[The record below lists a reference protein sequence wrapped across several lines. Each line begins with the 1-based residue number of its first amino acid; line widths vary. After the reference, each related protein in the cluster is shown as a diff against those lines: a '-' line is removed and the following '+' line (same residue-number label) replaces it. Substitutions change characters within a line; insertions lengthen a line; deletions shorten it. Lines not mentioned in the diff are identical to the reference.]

1 MRNWKNR
8 FLTYV
13 VTDRRSPQEN
23 RMRVG
28 QNVMLLAIFMF
39 FIFII
44 NFVIIIGTDKK
55 FGVDL
60 SEGAKQVYQR
70 TQTVAAKRGTIYDRN
85 GNVIAEDSTTYSVYA
100 IIDKNYVTA
109 NGEELF
115 IKSNQYA
122 KVAEIFKKYLALE
135 TDYVLKQLNQEG
147 LVQVYFGTKGANL
160 TYSTMSSMR
169 KEAEAAGIKG
179 LAFETSTSRMYPN
192 GTFASQFIGLAQ
204 TQEDKNGNK
213 KLVGTTGLEA
223 AFNDILAGTDGQIT
237 YQKDKNGNTLL
248 GTGTQ
253 ISKAV
258 DGRDIYTTISEPIQR
273 YLETQ
278 MDVFQAKAQGVE
290 ASATLVHAKTGEIL
304 ATTQRPTFNADT
316 KEGLTEDFTWRSA
329 LYQTNYE
336 PGSTLK
342 VMTLAAAIDAGVFNP
357 NEIYD
362 NTKLTIVDATIR
374 DWSVNAGTSTGGYM
388 SFAQGFAYSSNVGMT
403 LLEQKMGDDQWLNYL
418 AKFRFG
424 FPTRFGMGS
433 EATGFL
439 PSDNIVSI
447 AMSSFGQGIAVTQ
460 TQMLRAFTAISNDGV
475 MLEPQFISKIY
486 DPNTKTS
493 RTAQKEVVGNPVSA
507 TAAKQTRDYMV
518 TVGTDPDFGTL
529 YSKSEGPIIQVGNQ
543 SVAVKSGTAQIA
555 AEDGSG
561 YLMGDK
567 DYIYSVVAMVPSD
580 NPDFLMYITLQQP
593 KEWSGLFWR
602 DVINPVLE
610 EAVLMKDTILEP
622 VANVKENQTVYQLG
636 EIIGENPGDT
646 ADLLR
651 RNLVHPVVLGTGS
664 KISKVSTK
672 VGSKLSENQ
681 QILLLTSNLENLP
694 DMYGWTRQ
702 NVEVFAK
709 WLNLDITYKGKKSS
723 SARVTKQSINPG
735 ELMSKVKK
743 ITITLGE

>member
-1 MRNWKNR
+1 MKTLRNL
-8 FLTYV
+8 FLQYV
-13 VTDRRSPQEN
+13 VTDRRTPEEN
-23 RMRVG
+23 RIRVG
-28 QNVMLLAIFMF
+28 QNLMLLSIFMF

-70 TQTVAAKRGTIYDRN
+70 TQTVPARRGTIYDRN

-100 IIDKNYVTA
+100 ILDKNYVTA
-109 NGEELF
+109 GGEELF
-115 IKSNQYA
+115 VQSSQYD
-122 KVAEIFKKYLALE
+122 KVADIFKKYLKLDK
-135 TDYVLKQLNQEG
+135 DYVLKQLNQEG
-147 LVQVYFGTKGANL
+147 LVQVYFGVKGGNL
-160 TYSTMSSMR
+160 TYSTMSNI
-169 KEAEAAGIKG
+169 KKAAEAAGIKG
-179 LAFETSTSRMYPN
+179 LSFETSTSRMYPN

-223 AFNDILAGTDGQIT
+223 AFNDMLSGTDGQIT

-253 ISKAV
+253 ISKAI

-278 MDVFQAKAQGVE
+278 MDVFQSKAQGVE

-342 VMTLAAAIDAGVFNP
+342 VMTLASAIDAGVFNP
-357 NEIYD
+357 NEIYN
-362 NTKLTIVDATIR
+362 NTSLTIVDATIR
-374 DWSVNAGTSTGGYM
+374 DWSVNDGTSTGGYM
-388 SFAQGFAYSSNVGMT
+388 SFAQGFAYSSNVGMA
-403 LLEQKMGDDQWLNYL
+403 LLEQKMGDNQWLNYL

-433 EATGFL
+433 EATGLL
-439 PSDNIVSI
+439 PPDNIVSI

-486 DPNTKTS
+486 DPNSKTT
-493 RTAQKEVVGNPVSA
+493 RTAQKEVVGNPVSEL
-507 TAAKQTRDYMV
+507 AARQTRDYMV

-529 YSKSEGPIIQVGNQ
+529 YSKKEGPIIQVGNQ

-561 YLMGDK
+561 YLTGDK

-580 NPDFLMYITLQQP
+580 NPDFVMYITLQQP

-622 VANVKENQTVYQLG
+622 VPNTKKNQTTYKLG
-636 EIIGENPGDT
+636 EIIGKNPGDM
-646 ADLLR
+646 ADELR

-672 VGSKLSENQ
+672 IGSNLNENQ

-709 WLNLDITYKGKKSS
+709 WLDLDITYKGAKGN
-723 SARVTKQSINPG
+723 SARVVKQSINPG